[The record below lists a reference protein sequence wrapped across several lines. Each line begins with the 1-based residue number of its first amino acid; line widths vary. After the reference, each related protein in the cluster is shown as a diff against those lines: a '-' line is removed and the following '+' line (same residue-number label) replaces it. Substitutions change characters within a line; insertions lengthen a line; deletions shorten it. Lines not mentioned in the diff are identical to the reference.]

1 MQYESKYKQIADA
14 AYAASKEL
22 FTTIGVYVE
31 APQDLYVPQES
42 RILQDKEGICYCYTC
57 SNWKEFDGSLW
68 DIQDT
73 LNEALFNQYES
84 NYPVPVV
91 LKMEA
96 TGNKLS
102 LIVTTVD
109 DEETVFEL
117 YGKVMHYRV
126 VRVKLD

>member
-1 MQYESKYKQIADA
+1 MQYESKYKQIAA
-14 AYAASKEL
+14 AVYAASRGL
-22 FTTIGVYVE
+22 FQSKGIVIE
-31 APQDLYVPQES
+31 SPQELYVCQEE
-42 RILQDKEGICYCYTC
+42 RYIQDKDRIYYCYTC

-109 DEETVFEL
+109 DEETLFEL

>member
-1 MQYESKYKQIADA
+1 MQYESKYKQIAA
-14 AYAASKEL
+14 AVYVASKGL
-22 FTTIGVYVE
+22 FQSKGIVIE
-31 APQDLYVPQES
+31 SPQELYVCQGE
-42 RILQDKEGICYCYTC
+42 RYLQDKERIYYCYTC

-109 DEETVFEL
+109 DEETLFEL